1 MNSFGYGHSHD
12 DSYHAATDPSSFVQ
26 ASGSSTVD
34 NNNNNNNN
42 NNNKKELAKPT
53 YCSGARV
60 QKPAPQFTS
69 DAVVNGEFKTV
80 SLSDFRGT
88 QFIFLSFYLFY
99 LSICISIPLI
109 QLLLLTPLY
118 FIHIFEANIWYCSF
132 ILWTLPSY
140 ALRKLLVSY

>member
-12 DSYHAATDPSSFVQ
+12 DTYHAATDPSSFVQ
-26 ASGSSTVD
+26 ASGPSTVD
-34 NNNNNNNN
+34 NNNNN

-80 SLSDFRGT
+80 SLSDFRGKKSY
-88 QFIFLSFYLFY
+88 IPIHLSIDLSFYLY
-99 LSICISIPLI
+99 ISIY
-109 QLLLLTPLY
+109 LLSYYLY
-118 FIHIFEANIWYCSF
+118 IY
-132 ILWTLPSY
+132 P
-140 ALRKLLVSY
+140 